1 MNFVCAVRCS
11 DCCSIFQL
19 KERHE
24 AGITFLHRHG
34 ESKQTVWSRLVIGG
48 GSARPAHARQGKMDI
63 SLTHN
68 PNSKFTVGAVSEEH
82 KTCNVGQV
90 QLRRKTLHYFLSQ
103 RLHEDLMITHHL
115 SET

>member
-24 AGITFLHRHG
+24 AGINFLHRHG

-48 GSARPAHARQGKMDI
+48 GSARPAHERQDKMDI
-63 SLTHN
+63 SLTNN
-68 PNSKFTVGAVSEEH
+68 PNSKLTVRSVSEVH
-82 KTCNVGQV
+82 KACNVCQV
-90 QLRRKTLHYFLSQ
+90 QFGRKSLHSFLFH
-103 RLHEDLMITHHL
+103 LLPEDLISAH
-115 SET
+115 